1 MGIYKE
7 IVNFDEEFLR
17 LSIKPIIINDLPNL
31 SDMDQKRNNDLIYQ
45 EYNSVFNTTPRCS
58 CGALTQERHIGVVC
72 QVCNEPVREILEAKL
87 ESQLWMRPPVGM
99 GTDSFINP
107 GIWQLLSGYFTR
119 TKKPP
124 KDGYTIP
131 TTGKAKRTTEGF
143 NPLMWIAC
151 TDYHPKN
158 SEHFTHAMQAKGIKR
173 GYSYLV
179 NNFSWILKTLFDMP
193 QFRHSEAARDEL
205 ISVINRSSKAFFCKR
220 LPLINR
226 NLIVVENEAT
236 SRYIDQT
243 SPLAVNAA
251 RQLLGVDVPGQEL
264 RVGARENR
272 TAKAISDIAHFTLEY
287 ARNNIGSKPGLAR
300 KHMFSCRVMPSSRAV
315 ITSLNRP
322 HRYDE
327 LHAPWSV
334 AVGMLT
340 THLENYL
347 MRWDFTPQ
355 EMLEL
360 LSYTTTNWHPLIE
373 HIFKTIF
380 AQAPAKGLPVTYC
393 RNPSLERASIQ
404 LLYLTL
410 VKSDPRDPTYSFS
423 LLDIVGCNA

>member
-72 QVCNEPVREILEAKL
+72 QVCNEPVRETLEAKL

-251 RQLLGVDVPGQEL
+251 RQLLGIDVEGQEL
-264 RVGARENR
+264 KPAARENR
-272 TAKAISDIAHFTLEY
+272 TARSIFGQCNFIVEY
-287 ARNNIGSKPGLAR
+287 GRENIGAKQGLAR
-300 KHMFSCRVMPSSRAV
+300 QHMFSSRVEPSGRAV
-315 ITSLNRP
+315 ITSLCKP

-327 LHAPWSV
+327 LHCPWPV
-334 AVGMLT
+334 AVGLFR
-340 THLENYL
+340 THIQNYL
-347 MRWDFTPQ
+347 IRYGFTPM
-355 EMLEL
+355 EMSEL
-360 LSYTTTNWHPLIE
+360 LSYATTNWHPLIE

-380 AQAPAKGLPVTYC
+380 FQAPERGQHVIWV
-393 RNPSLERASIQ
+393 RNPSLERASMQ
-404 LLYLTL
+404 LMLLTM
-410 VKSDPRDPTYSFS
+410 VKSDPRDQSFGFS
-423 LLDIVGCNA
+423 ILSTKGPNA